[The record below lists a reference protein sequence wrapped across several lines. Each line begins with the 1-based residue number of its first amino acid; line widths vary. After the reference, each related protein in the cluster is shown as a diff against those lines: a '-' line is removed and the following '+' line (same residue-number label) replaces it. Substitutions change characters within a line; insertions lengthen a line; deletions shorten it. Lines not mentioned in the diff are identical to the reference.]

1 LREAYMYSP
10 FAACGFCEKQ
20 IIKYI
25 NQKRL
30 S

>member
-1 LREAYMYSP
+1 MYSP

-20 IIKYI
+20 IIIYI

-30 S
+30 Y

>member
-1 LREAYMYSP
+1 MVQVQL
-10 FAACGFCEKQ
+10 CEKQ

-30 S
+30 Y